1 VVGTPAVSLLI
12 AFLLGSAAGGIGV
25 ACAFMLLGSLRGRD
39 E

>member
-1 VVGTPAVSLLI
+1 MTHLI
-12 AFLLGSAAGGIGV
+12 VFLLGSAAGGLGC